1 MSAEDIEASKAP
13 LMDHLIELRSRLI
26 KALLG
31 FGVAFIFCFFFA
43 KQIYNVL
50 VWPFVW
56 IAGPENSKFIYTAL
70 LEYFLTQLKL
80 ALFGAGFIS
89 FPIVAT
95 QIYKFVAPGLY
106 KHERG
111 AFLPYLIA
119 TPFFFVLGSMLV
131 YFVVLPMLVRF
142 SLGMQQMGGPE
153 TAQIQLLPKVGEYL
167 SLMMSLIFAFGI
179 AFQLPVILTLLGRIG
194 IITSKQ
200 LREKRRYF
208 IVVAFIIAAVL
219 TPPDV
224 LSQASLA
231 MPLLALYEG
240 SIIAVAMV
248 EKKAATAKA
257 AAAGPA
263 GDPAAAEAQ
272 SGRVGPLRCS
282 KSRPFG
288 LLDARLCRHDSGMA
302 RHARHQ
308 IDPRQPAAFDAGLKR
323 RGLAPL
329 SASLLAI
336 DEKRRAAI
344 LASEQAQ
351 ARRNAASKEIGDAKK
366 AKDEARASKLMAE
379 VAELKTTMPELEAAA
394 KAADEELAKE
404 LAAIPNLPLDEVPD
418 GTDEHGN
425 VQRAV
430 FGKARNYGF
439 APKPHDD
446 LGGALGYMDFE
457 AAAKLSGARF
467 VVLKKGLARLE
478 RAIGQ
483 FMLDLHTNEHGYT
496 EINPPL
502 LVRNEVMFGTGQLPK
517 FEDDQFWAIK
527 GELLVAAR

>member
-43 KQIYNVL
+43 KQIFNILVL
-50 VWPFVW
+50 PYVWV
-56 IAGPENSKFIYTAL
+56 AGADSKFIYTAL
-70 LEYFLTQLKL
+70 LEYFITQLKL

-119 TPFFFVLGSMLV
+119 TPFFFVMGSMLV

-142 SLGMQQMGGPE
+142 SLGMQQLGGPE

-194 IITSKQ
+194 IITSKM

-231 MPLLALYEG
+231 LPLLALYEG
-240 SIIAVAMV
+240 SIIAVKMV
-248 EKKAATAKA
+248 EKKAAASQSSSST
-257 AAAGPA
+257 GTP
-263 GDPAAAEAQ
+263 PAANPAE
-272 SGRVGPLRCS
+272 
-282 KSRPFG
+282 
-288 LLDARLCRHDSGMA
+288 
-302 RHARHQ
+302 
-308 IDPRQPAAFDAGLKR
+308 
-323 RGLAPL
+323 
-329 SASLLAI
+329 
-336 DEKRRAAI
+336 
-344 LASEQAQ
+344 
-351 ARRNAASKEIGDAKK
+351 
-366 AKDEARASKLMAE
+366 
-379 VAELKTTMPELEAAA
+379 
-394 KAADEELAKE
+394 
-404 LAAIPNLPLDEVPD
+404 
-418 GTDEHGN
+418 
-425 VQRAV
+425 
-430 FGKARNYGF
+430 
-439 APKPHDD
+439 
-446 LGGALGYMDFE
+446 
-457 AAAKLSGARF
+457 
-467 VVLKKGLARLE
+467 
-478 RAIGQ
+478 
-483 FMLDLHTNEHGYT
+483 
-496 EINPPL
+496 
-502 LVRNEVMFGTGQLPK
+502 
-517 FEDDQFWAIK
+517 
-527 GELLVAAR
+527 